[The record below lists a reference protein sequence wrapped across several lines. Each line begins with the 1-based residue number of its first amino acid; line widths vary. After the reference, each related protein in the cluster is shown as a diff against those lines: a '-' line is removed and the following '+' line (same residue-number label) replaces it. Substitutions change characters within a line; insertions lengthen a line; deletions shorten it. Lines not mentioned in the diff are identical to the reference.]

1 MKKAY
6 LEPSVDVYEL
16 NVTDGVM
23 VQTSSIPVFP
33 GEESDAASRMD
44 FGNGME
50 PYSNPQ
56 SCRMKFGRPQS
67 NRLRLS

>member
-6 LEPSVDVYEL
+6 LEPYVDVYEL
-16 NVTDGVM
+16 NITDGVM

-44 FGNGME
+44 LE
-50 PYSNPQ
+50 PFSK
-56 SCRMKFGRPQS
+56 SAE
-67 NRLRLS
+67 LWDEIW